1 MHVKDYPGYKSA
13 VRAHPDEKAYGL
25 LELDLYTDIKGD
37 DGETVRVTHRFQII
51 DFLRGNER
59 VKEFNDLVKDGDYS
73 MLDNHPPMRVIIA
86 LEHGVGE
93 AKEIAH
99 AARDRKKARDIL
111 REAEER
117 STLIEDAI
125 ERSERIEKI
134 RRRESFFGPT
144 STGRTTGHER
154 TR

>member
-1 MHVKDYPGYKSA
+1 MHVKDYPGYDPGI
-13 VRAHPDEKAYGL
+13 RAHDDEKAYGL
-25 LELDLYTDIKGD
+25 LETDLYTDIKV

-51 DFLRGNER
+51 DFLRGNDR
-59 VKEFNDLVKDGDYS
+59 LKEVNDLVKDGVYS
-73 MLDNHPPMRVIIA
+73 MLDNHPPMRIIIA

-99 AARDRKKARDIL
+99 AARERKKARDVL
-111 REAEER
+111 REAEEK
-117 STLIEDAI
+117 STLIEDVI

-154 TR
+154 SR